1 MLSGCENVL
10 HTNELNFLWQFIY
23 WWPTKG

>member
-10 HTNELNFLWQFIY
+10 HTNALSFLWQFIY